1 MSGDQQPLDHVLLD
15 ALGIDPEDCDQPQA
29 MDSYRF
35 ALMLCWE
42 RMVPIV
48 GAMGAR
54 AIVEHCIRRVSK
66 NRPRVALLTVTH
78 DGPDLSSMEA
88 QPSEEDRREAC
99 IGLKELCVVV
109 FQTLG
114 DLTGDVL
121 VPLLLREIRE
131 RQRGRRGPH
140 PTSDPGQE

>member
-1 MSGDQQPLDHVLLD
+1 MSSDPQSLDHILLD
-15 ALGIDPEDCDQPQA
+15 ALGIGPEDCDQPQA
-29 MDSYRF
+29 MDSYQF

-66 NRPRVALLTVTH
+66 SRPRVALLAVTH
-78 DGPDLSSMEA
+78 HGPDLSSMKA
-88 QPSEEDRREAC
+88 QASEDDRREAC
-99 IGLKELCVVV
+99 ASLRELCVVV

-114 DLTGDVL
+114 ELTGDVL
-121 VPLLLREIRE
+121 VPSLLREIRE
-131 RQRGRRGPH
+131 RQQGRRGQH
-140 PTSDPGQE
+140 PTSEAGQK